1 MLKNRHCRM
10 EEVLQTERLRIR
22 RFNVDDALF
31 VMQLTNTED
40 WLRNIGD
47 RNTGTEEL
55 ARQYL
60 ENGNI
65 RSYRE
70 HGYGGYLV
78 ELKETGEPIGMCGLF
93 KRDMLEHPDIGFAF
107 LPAHYGKGYGLEIAS
122 AVLKYALNDL
132 KLPTVLGIT
141 LPSNT
146 GSLRLLE
153 KIGLSC
159 KGIIKLPGDNDEL
172 LLYST

>member
-1 MLKNRHCRM
+1 M
-10 EEVLQTERLRIR
+10 EEVLQTERLSIR
-22 RFNVDDALF
+22 RFNIQDALF

-65 RSYRE
+65 KSYRE
-70 HGYGGYLV
+70 RGYGGYLV
-78 ELKETGEPIGMCGLF
+78 ELKETGEPVGMCGLF

-107 LPAHYGKGYGLEIAS
+107 LPAHYGKGYGVEAAS
-122 AVLKYALNDL
+122 AVLKYALHEL
-132 KLPTVLGIT
+132 QLPKVYGIT
-141 LPSNT
+141 LPSNL
-146 GSLRLLE
+146 GSIRLLE
-153 KIGLSC
+153 KIGLSYT
-159 KGIIKLPGDNDEL
+159 GVIKLPGDDDEL
-172 LLYST
+172 LIYST